1 MTPSAKRILPG
12 DSSPALHAMLRVDHA
27 GEYGA
32 RRIYAG
38 QLAVLKDHA
47 CADEIRHM
55 AEQEDVHLDAFN
67 RLLPERGVRP
77 SMLQPFWHVAGY
89 ALGAATAMMGP
100 RAAMACTVA
109 VEEVISQ
116 HYDRQIATLPA
127 HEGEL
132 KAMLQTFRDE
142 EQAHHDT
149 GIAHGAES
157 TPGYAFLSGV
167 IRAGCKL
174 AIRVAEKY

>member
-1 MTPSAKRILPG
+1 MNQNPRILPG
-12 DSSPALHAMLRVDHA
+12 DRPGDIATMLRVDHA

-38 QLAVLKDHA
+38 QLAVLKDAA

-55 AEQEDVHLDAFN
+55 AAQEDVHLEAFN
-67 RLLPERGVRP
+67 RMLPARGVRP

-109 VEEVISQ
+109 VEEVIAE
-116 HYDRQIATLPA
+116 HYSRQIDALPP
-127 HEGEL
+127 EEVEL
-132 KAMLQTFRDE
+132 KATLTQFRDE
-142 EQAHHDT
+142 EQEHHDT
-149 GIAHGAES
+149 GLAHGAEN
-157 TPGYAFLSGV
+157 TPGYALLSGL